1 MHLFK
6 HFFKMTGKYK
16 TGLVI
21 YGIIFL
27 VMIIASMGSNLFMGD
42 TYTQTDSEAVGDKRL
57 TIGYVD
63 EADSELSRGLIS
75 CLSTANDM
83 KDLKDR
89 SEDNIK
95 TMVYF
100 TTVSSAIRLEKDFD
114 VKVEKGDSDAVTYQS
129 AVTDGPSMY
138 IMETQINNYLD
149 TYKLYKKLGYGE
161 SDAIAKASDALSEK
175 VKTTAYNAGEGSTI
189 SLHNKDFIINTV
201 SKFFIWMS
209 FSTLTLSIGNV
220 IVKNNND
227 IVNKRVNVAP
237 IKPGKMSLTNAAG
250 LLVCG
255 IILWLIMSGVI
266 WLYAYDTTVWKE
278 YGYVIV
284 LTLLATV
291 ISNCAMTSFI
301 SSFKVNEDSLPMIA
315 NVVGLGLSFASGAF
329 VPQYLLG
336 EKFLG
341 ASKFFPFYWAVRTLD
356 SISPS
361 AGSSIEYTPAVLWS
375 GIGVMML
382 CAAAFTVGGVVV
394 RKTIV
399 NKNL

>member
-16 TGLVI
+16 NGLII

-27 VMIIASMGSNLFMGD
+27 VMIIMSMGSNLFMGD
-42 TYTQTDSEAVGDKRL
+42 TYAQEDNADVGDKRL
-57 TIGYVD
+57 SIGYVD
-63 EADSELSRGLIS
+63 EAGSELSKGLIKY
-75 CLSTANDM
+75 LSSGNDM
-83 KDLKDR
+83 TDIKDR
-89 SEDNIK
+89 SEDSVK

-100 TTVSSAIRLEKDFD
+100 TTISSAIRLEKDFD
-114 VKVEKGDSDAVTYQS
+114 AKVEAGDSDAVTYLS

-138 IMETQINNYLD
+138 VMESSINNYLD
-149 TYKLYKKLGYGE
+149 TYKLYKKMGYGSSE
-161 SDAIAKASDALSEK
+161 AVVKASENLAES
-175 VKTTAYNAGEGSTI
+175 VKTTAYNAGEGSAI
-189 SLHNKDFIINTV
+189 SLHNKEFIVNTV

-237 IKPGKMSLTNAAG
+237 IKPGTMSLANAAG

-255 IILWLIMSGVI
+255 IILWLVMSGVL
-266 WLYAYDTTVWKE
+266 WFYAYDSSVWKE
-278 YGYVIV
+278 YWHVIV
-284 LTLLATV
+284 LTLLASV

-315 NVVGLGLSFASGAF
+315 NIVGLGLSFASGAF

-336 EKFLG
+336 ENFLG

-356 SISPS
+356 SICPSANSSLEFSPS
-361 AGSSIEYTPAVLWS
+361 VLWT

-382 CAAAFTVGGVVV
+382 CAAAFTVGGIVV

>member
-6 HFFKMTGKYK
+6 HFFKMLSKYK
-16 TGLVI
+16 TGLII
-21 YGIIFL
+21 YGAIFL
-27 VMIIASMGSNLFMGD
+27 VMIILSMGSNLFLGE
-42 TYTQTDSEAVGDKRL
+42 TYEQEGKQEAGDKRL

-63 EADSELSRGLIS
+63 ESGSELSEGLLNY
-75 CLSTANDM
+75 LSEKNDLT
-83 KDLKDR
+83 DLKDK

-100 TTVSSAIRLEKDFD
+100 TTVSSAIKLEKDFD
-114 VKVEKGDSDAVTYQS
+114 SKVAAGSDSAVTYLS

-138 IMETQINNYLD
+138 IMETEINNYLD
-149 TYKLYKKLGYGE
+149 TYLLYKDLGYGDSE
-161 SDAIAKASDALSEK
+161 AIKKTSETLAGDVKASVYS
-175 VKTTAYNAGEGSTI
+175 NGEGAVI
-189 SLHNKDFIINTV
+189 SLRNKEFVLNTV

-209 FSTLTLSIGNV
+209 FSTLTLSVGNV

-237 IKPGKMSLTNAAG
+237 VKPGTMSLVNAG
-250 LLVCG
+250 GILVCG
-255 IILWLIMSGVI
+255 IVLWLIMTGVL
-266 WLYAYDTTVWKE
+266 WLYASGTAVWDE
-278 YGYVIV
+278 YGYVIA

-291 ISNCAMTSFI
+291 ISNCAMASFI
-301 SSFKVNEDSLPMIA
+301 ASFKVNEDSLPMIA
-315 NVVGLGLSFASGAF
+315 NIVGLGLSFASGAF

-356 SISPS
+356 SVCPS
-361 AGSSIEYTPAVLWS
+361 SGSSLEFSSDVLWS

-382 CAAAFTVGGVVV
+382 CAAAFTIGSIVV